1 MSSTNIKVVCRF
13 RPPNAIEQ
21 REGGEIVVSFVD
33 NLQTVQLRSA
43 QLSSGPEKDGFTFD
57 RVFPPG
63 TKQHE
68 VFDYGVKDIVKDV
81 LDGYNGTI
89 FAYGQ
94 TGSGKTFTM
103 MGADIDSSDLKG
115 LIPRITEQIFQSI
128 VESDAH
134 LEYLVKVSY
143 MEIYLERIRDLL
155 APQND
160 NLQVHEEKSKGVY
173 VKNLSDYYVSSARE
187 VYEIMRQGG
196 AARVVSSTNMNAES
210 SRSHSIFLIT
220 INQRNTETGAQKT
233 GNLYL
238 VDLAGSE
245 KVGKT
250 GASGQTLEEAKK
262 INKSLSALGMV
273 INALTDGKAKHVP
286 YRDSKLTRILQ
297 ESLGG
302 NSRTTLIINC
312 SPSSYNEAET
322 LSTLRFGIRAKSI
335 KNTARVNAELSPT
348 ELKALLAKAQAANS
362 SYQKYI
368 AALEAELAI
377 WRAGGQVD
385 QADWASSDKAGAPVS
400 AATPK
405 KPPTSPTPST
415 ARSMTPV
422 NPALE
427 GLRSDLDSRPQTPTV
442 IGLDKDER
450 EEFLKRENELSDQLA
465 EKESALNAAHK
476 LVGELKEELTFL
488 KEQEASLSKENKAM
502 SGQLNELRLQVERLD
517 YDNKES
523 VITIDILKEQ
533 NQDAK
538 AELEELKKN
547 IVELKAA
554 QKDASAEDK
563 EKRKQEKMAL
573 MMAKFDAQGT
583 FSEKDEQLRQIL
595 AKLDAIDSDAAVSAL
610 SHDDI
615 VTLRRQLAD
624 GQTLIRETV
633 DRLRQSQEENEMT
646 SRRRDEL
653 EARISALET
662 EYEELLEKT
671 IHDEEVSNVDVVES
685 MAELKNK
692 LETQYAA
699 RRDAHMSEVQ
709 DLKQQLEIRA
719 NEVRTLNATI
729 DSLKSVNEEL
739 KRAFAVTSAGI
750 EGGKNLAESAQ
761 DLERTR
767 KAISVQLAEFDGVK
781 KSLMRDLQNRCE
793 KVVELEIQLDEIR
806 EQYNNVIR
814 NSNSKAQQKK
824 MAFLERNLEQLT
836 VVQKQLVDQNSALK
850 KEAGIAERKLL
861 ARNERIQNLEALL
874 QDADRRLAVQNQ
886 KFEAQLQA
894 VKERLD
900 QARAQKAASS
910 SPLSFGRIAKP
921 LRGGGGAAG
930 AAAPASTSPSL
941 AMNSANPLARLQ
953 NEDSGTGGMRFSHPV
968 TALTLLPN
976 IASETGVLVLQLAVI
991 SHHFTFIVSL
1001 HTRRTLVVCFASHL
1015 SLPYFFE

>member
-1 MSSTNIKVVCRF
+1 MASSTNIKVVCRF
-13 RPPNAIEQ
+13 RPVNAIEA
-21 REGGEIVVSFVD
+21 REGGDIVVSFD
-33 NLQTVQLRSA
+33 ENLQTVHVKSA
-43 QLSSGPEKDGFTFD
+43 QLSSGPERDGFTFD
-57 RVFPPG
+57 RVFPMG

-81 LDGYNGTI
+81 LDGYNGTV

-103 MGADIDSSDLKG
+103 MGADIDSDETRG
-115 LIPRITEQIFQSI
+115 IIPRITEQIFQSI
-128 VESDAH
+128 IESDAH

-155 APQND
+155 CPQND

-187 VYEIMRQGG
+187 VYEIMRTGG
-196 AARVVSSTNMNAES
+196 AARVVTSTNMNAES

-220 INQRNTETGAQKT
+220 IQQRNTETGAQKT

-273 INALTDGKAKHVP
+273 INALTDTKAKHIP

-335 KNTARVNAELSPT
+335 KNTARVNAELSPL
-348 ELKALLAKAQAANS
+348 ELKGLLQKAQLANT

-377 WRAGGQVD
+377 WRSGERVEES
-385 QADWASSDKAGAPVS
+385 DWALPGKAGTLPAKKAP
-400 AATPK
+400 A
-405 KPPTSPTPST
+405 TSPTPST
-415 ARSMTPV
+415 PATTSRSMTPV
-422 NPALE
+422 NPSIE
-427 GLRSDLDSRPQTPTV
+427 GLRSELESRPQTPTV

-450 EEFLKRENELSDQLA
+450 DDFLRRENELSDALA
-465 EKESALNAAHK
+465 EREAALKRAEGIVKELRD
-476 LVGELKEELTFL
+476 ELQFL
-488 KEQEASLSKENKAM
+488 KEQEAVVNKENKAM
-502 SGQLNELRLQVERLD
+502 SSQLNDLRLQIERLD
-517 YDNKES
+517 YDNKEG

-533 NQDAK
+533 SQDAK
-538 AELEELKKN
+538 SELEDLKRQILDLKN
-547 IVELKAA
+547 A

-563 EKRKQEKMAL
+563 EKRKQEKMAM

-583 FSEKDEQLRQIL
+583 FSEKDEQLRQL
-595 AKLDAIDSDAAVSAL
+595 LLKLDGMDQEVPAGLSSDDLTS
-610 SHDDI
+610 I
-615 VTLRRQLAD
+615 RRQLSE
-624 GQTLIRETV
+624 GQSMLRETV
-633 DRLRQSQEENEMT
+633 ERLRQSQEENEMIL
-646 SRRRDEL
+646 RRKEDL
-653 EARISALET
+653 EVRVATLET
-662 EYEELLEKT
+662 DYEELLEKT
-671 IHDEEVSNVDVVES
+671 IHDEETSNVDVAEM
-685 MAELKNK
+685 MADLKVK
-692 LETQYAA
+692 LEIQYAA
-699 RRDAHMSEVQ
+699 KRDALSNEVA
-709 DLKQQLEIRA
+709 DLKQQLEAR
-719 NEVRTLNATI
+719 NTEVRNLNASI

-767 KAISVQLAEFDGVK
+767 KAINVQLAEFDGVK

-793 KVVELEIQLDEIR
+793 KVVELEIQLDEIK

-814 NSNSKAQQKK
+814 NSNNKAQQKK

-836 VVQKQLVDQNSALK
+836 LVQKQLVDQNSTLK

-874 QDADRRLAVQNQ
+874 QDADRRLSVQNQ
-886 KFEAQLQA
+886 KFETQLQA

-900 QARAQKAASS
+900 QARAQKATGST
-910 SPLSFGRIAKP
+910 LSFGRIAKP
-921 LRGGGGAAG
+921 LRGGGGSGNAVVNSTPSSNIS
-930 AAAPASTSPSL
+930 AP
-941 AMNSANPLARLQ
+941 SANPLARIQ
-953 NEDSGTGGMRFSHPV
+953 AEESG
-968 TALTLLPN
+968 
-976 IASETGVLVLQLAVI
+976 
-991 SHHFTFIVSL
+991 
-1001 HTRRTLVVCFASHL
+1001 
-1015 SLPYFFE
+1015 